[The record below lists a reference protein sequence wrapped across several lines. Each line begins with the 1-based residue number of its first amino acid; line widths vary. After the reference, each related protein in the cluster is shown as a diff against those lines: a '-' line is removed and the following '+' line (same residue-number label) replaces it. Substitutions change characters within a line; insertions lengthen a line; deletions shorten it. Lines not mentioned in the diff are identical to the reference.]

1 MSKLTQRATSLQ
13 TLIMNPETILC
24 HDNEQ
29 KYEGAVV
36 PPIFQNSLFTFPDW
50 ETIENAFAAHQ
61 EHFIYSRGKNPTV
74 DFAEKKIAEIAH
86 AERAILFTS
95 GMAAITAA
103 ILYCVKPNSHII
115 TIKNVYGP
123 TSNLMANYLKEK
135 LNIET
140 TFIYGD
146 KVEEFRDNIRKNT
159 VLIYLES
166 PSSAVFGL
174 QDLEAVALLAK
185 ENNIKTICDNTWATP
200 LFQKPL
206 DLGIDF
212 EVHSVTKYLCGHS
225 DLVAGVILGKEQEMK
240 ALFEREFKWL
250 GGKIAPFEAWLLIR
264 SLRTFPIR
272 MQRHQENAMKVAQF
286 LEQHPQIELVR
297 YPGLPSFPQYE
308 LGKKQMSGYS
318 GLLSFQLK
326 TNDIEEIKT
335 FYNALKMFHRGV
347 SWGGFESLAYAP
359 AISYLKELSPEQFAN
374 MGISLGDIRI
384 SVGLENAEDL
394 IEDLRQAMHAKI
406 KHRFYKIYT
415 D

>member
-1 MSKLTQRATSLQ
+1 MSIS
-13 TLIMNPETILC
+13 PETLLC
-24 HDNEQ
+24 HDEEQ

-36 PPIFQNSLFTFPDW
+36 PPIFQNSLFTFSNWDA
-50 ETIENAFAAHQ
+50 IENAFDAHQ

-74 DFAEKKIAEIAH
+74 EFAEKKLAEMAH
-86 AERAILFTS
+86 ADRAILFTS
-95 GMAAITAA
+95 GMAAISAA
-103 ILYCVKPNSHII
+103 VLYCVKPDSHII
-115 TIKNVYGP
+115 TVKNVYGP
-123 TSNLMANYLKEK
+123 TSNLIANFLKEK

-140 TFIYGD
+140 TFISGEN
-146 KVEEFRDNIRKNT
+146 VEDFRTNIRENT
-159 VLIYLES
+159 TLIYLES
-166 PSSAVFGL
+166 PSSTVFSL

-185 ENNIKTICDNTWATP
+185 EKKIKTICDNTWATP

-225 DLVAGVILGKEQEMK
+225 DLVAGVILGKEQEMN

-264 SLRTFPIR
+264 SLRTLPIR

-308 LGKKQMSGYS
+308 LGKKQMTGYS

-326 TNDIEEIKT
+326 TNDIVKVKA

-347 SWGGFESLAYAP
+347 SWGGFESLVYAP
-359 AISYLKELSPEQFAN
+359 AISYLKELSPEQFAQ
-374 MGISLGDIRI
+374 MGISLSDIRI

-394 IEDLRQAMHAKI
+394 IEDLRVSMN
-406 KHRFYKIYT
+406 YLT
-415 D
+415 T

>member
-1 MSKLTQRATSLQ
+1 MTNS
-13 TLIMNPETILC
+13 PETLLC
-24 HDNEQ
+24 HDEEQ

-36 PPIFQNSLFTFPDW
+36 PPLFQNSLFTFPDW
-50 ETIENAFAAHQ
+50 DAIENAFDAHQ

-74 DFAEKKIAEIAH
+74 EFAEKKLAKIAH
-86 AERAILFTS
+86 ADRAILFTS

-103 ILYCVKPNSHII
+103 VLYCVKPDSHII
-115 TIKNVYGP
+115 TVKNVYGP

-140 TFIYGD
+140 TFISGENVD
-146 KVEEFRDNIRKNT
+146 EFRTNIRKNT
-159 VLIYLES
+159 TLIYLES
-166 PSSAVFGL
+166 PSSAVLSL
-174 QDLEAVALLAK
+174 QDLGAVALLAK
-185 ENNIKTICDNTWATP
+185 EKKIKTICDNTWATP

-225 DLVAGVILGKEQEMK
+225 DLVAGVILGKEQEMS
-240 ALFEREFKWL
+240 ALYEREFKWL

-264 SLRTFPIR
+264 SLRTLSIR

-308 LGKKQMSGYS
+308 LGKKQMTGYS

-326 TNDIEEIKT
+326 TNDIEKVKA

-347 SWGGFESLAYAP
+347 SWGGFESLVYAP
-359 AISYLKELSPEQFAN
+359 AISYFKELLPEQFAQ
-374 MGISLGDIRI
+374 MGIALSDIRI
-384 SVGLENAEDL
+384 SVGLENAENL
-394 IEDLRQAMHAKI
+394 IEDLRQAMNYLAV
-406 KHRFYKIYT
+406 
-415 D
+415 

>member
-1 MSKLTQRATSLQ
+1 M
-13 TLIMNPETILC
+13 
-24 HDNEQ
+24 
-29 KYEGAVV
+29 
-36 PPIFQNSLFTFPDW
+36 
-50 ETIENAFAAHQ
+50 AA
-61 EHFIYSRGKNPTV
+61 ISS
-74 DFAEKKIAEIAH
+74 
-86 AERAILFTS
+86 AILF
-95 GMAAITAA
+95 
-103 ILYCVKPNSHII
+103 CVKPNSHVI
-115 TIKNVYGP
+115 TVKNVYGP
-123 TSNLMANYLKEK
+123 TSNFFANYLKEK

-140 TFIYGD
+140 TFVSGED
-146 KVEEFRDNIRKNT
+146 VEEFRINIKENT
-159 VLIYLES
+159 TLIYLES
-166 PSSAVFGL
+166 PATALFSL

-185 ENNIKTICDNTWATP
+185 KNNIKTICDNTWATP

-212 EVHSVTKYLCGHS
+212 EVHSVSKYLGGHS
-225 DLVAGVILGKEQEMK
+225 DLVAGVILGKKQEME
-240 ALFEREFKWL
+240 ALFAREYEWL

-264 SLRTFPIR
+264 SLRTLPIR
-272 MQRHQENAMKVAQF
+272 MKCHQENAIKVAQF

-326 TNDIEEIKT
+326 TTDIKKVKA
-335 FYNALKMFHRGV
+335 FYNILKMFHKGV
-347 SWGGFESLAYAP
+347 SWGGFESLVYAP

-394 IEDLRQAMHAKI
+394 IEDLQQALEVMVN
-406 KHRFYKIYT
+406 